1 MPSCDFALWKCGKRP
16 LRRWKT
22 DIHGPMEKPPAFPQ
36 PANIVSHSSASM
48 TVYAHSHSAYYG
60 EYPSRPI
67 LIEREKREQKKKR
80 ERHPRPKP
88 KAALPLCYG
97 SSHSVMEKCSKQPL
111 CPPSNQRERPT
122 WGNHKDGSR
131 KSRHRRFFSPFSTPI
146 PAFFRACG
154 LVMGTGDEDCPEA
167 LLAGMDTT
175 LADLVISAAAVLP
188 EEEGPFQ
195 PPLLAPAHRSC
206 SGGFFCW
213 ALSGG
218 LRSPHSR
225 LASASRSRME
235 GRFSGA
241 PLCASPWAFSCS
253 SPLRPLFS
261 TPSIIP

>member
-1 MPSCDFALWKCGKRP
+1 
-16 LRRWKT
+16 
-22 DIHGPMEKPPAFPQ
+22 MEKPLAFPQ

-60 EYPSRPI
+60 EYRSRPI

-97 SSHSVMEKCSKQPL
+97 KVFKTASLS
-111 CPPSNQRERPT
+111 PPQISGRGPH
-122 WGNHKDGSR
+122 GKNHKGGSR

-167 LLAGMDTT
+167 LLAGMDTA
-175 LADLVISAAAVLP
+175 LADLVVPAAAVLP

-206 SGGFFCW
+206 SGGFFC
-213 ALSGG
+213 
-218 LRSPHSR
+218 
-225 LASASRSRME
+225 
-235 GRFSGA
+235 
-241 PLCASPWAFSCS
+241 
-253 SPLRPLFS
+253 
-261 TPSIIP
+261 

>member
-1 MPSCDFALWKCGKRP
+1 MCRP
-16 LRRWKT
+16 RGVEHLQDVPRVFIHSNLGEKT
-22 DIHGPMEKPPAFPQ
+22 SRGIRLCFSLQCYHSKYYSLCQAIFLLL
-36 PANIVSHSSASM
+36 ANKIFQ
-48 TVYAHSHSAYYG
+48 
-60 EYPSRPI
+60 
-67 LIEREKREQKKKR
+67 EQKW

-97 SSHSVMEKCSKQPL
+97 KVFKTASLSPL
-111 CPPSNQRERPT
+111 KSEEEAHM
-122 WGNHKDGSR
+122 GNHKGGSL
-131 KSRHRRFFSPFSTPI
+131 KSCHRRFFRPFSTPI
-146 PAFFRACG
+146 CTLFRACG
-154 LVMGTGDEDCPEA
+154 LVMGTGDENRPEA

>member
-1 MPSCDFALWKCGKRP
+1 MGASPSAQTEGGAPALLWKSIQNSLSAP
-16 LRRWKT
+16 LK
-22 DIHGPMEKPPAFPQ
+22 
-36 PANIVSHSSASM
+36 SA
-48 TVYAHSHSAYYG
+48 G
-60 EYPSRPI
+60 EVR
-67 LIEREKREQKKKR
+67 
-80 ERHPRPKP
+80 
-88 KAALPLCYG
+88 
-97 SSHSVMEKCSKQPL
+97 M
-111 CPPSNQRERPT
+111 
-122 WGNHKDGSR
+122 GNHKGGSR
-131 KSRHRRFFSPFSTPI
+131 ESRHKRFFSPFSTLI
-146 PAFFRACG
+146 CTLFRACR

-188 EEEGPFQ
+188 QEEGPFQ

>member
-1 MPSCDFALWKCGKRP
+1 MENRHSRPDGKASGFPTARKHRFP
-16 LRRWKT
+16 QLRKRDRLRTFPQRLLRR
-22 DIHGPMEKPPAFPQ
+22 ISFL
-36 PANIVSHSSASM
+36 SC
-48 TVYAHSHSAYYG
+48 
-60 EYPSRPI
+60 PI

-97 SSHSVMEKCSKQPL
+97 KVFKTASLS
-111 CPPSNQRERPT
+111 PPNQRERPT
-122 WGNHKDGSR
+122 WGNHKGGSR

-154 LVMGTGDEDCPEA
+154 LVMGTGDEDRPEA
-167 LLAGMDTT
+167 LLAGMDTA
-175 LADLVISAAAVLP
+175 LADLVVPAAAVLP

>member
-1 MPSCDFALWKCGKRP
+1 
-16 LRRWKT
+16 
-22 DIHGPMEKPPAFPQ
+22 MEKPPAFPQ

-60 EYPSRPI
+60 EYPSCPI
-67 LIEREKREQKKKR
+67 LMERDKREQKKKR
-80 ERHPRPKP
+80 ERHPWLKP
-88 KAALPLCYG
+88 KAALPLCNG
-97 SSHSVMEKCSKQPL
+97 KVFKIAALH
-111 CPPSNQRERPT
+111 PSNQRERPT
-122 WGNHKDGSR
+122 WGNHKGGSR

-175 LADLVISAAAVLP
+175 LADLIVPAAAVLP
-188 EEEGPFQ
+188 QEEGPFQ

-206 SGGFFCW
+206 TGGFFCW

-235 GRFSGA
+235 GFFSGVV
-241 PLCASPWAFSCS
+241 LRASPWAFSNS

>member
-1 MPSCDFALWKCGKRP
+1 MK
-16 LRRWKT
+16 
-22 DIHGPMEKPPAFPQ
+22 
-36 PANIVSHSSASM
+36 
-48 TVYAHSHSAYYG
+48 
-60 EYPSRPI
+60 
-67 LIEREKREQKKKR
+67 
-80 ERHPRPKP
+80 
-88 KAALPLCYG
+88 
-97 SSHSVMEKCSKQPL
+97 KCSKPGL
-111 CPPSNQRERPT
+111 CTPQIGGARPH
-122 WGNHKDGSR
+122 GNHKGYSR

-218 LRSPHSR
+218 LRSPHSFF
-225 LASASRSRME
+225 ASASRSRME

>member
-1 MPSCDFALWKCGKRP
+1 MAQTEGGAPALQWKSVQNCGFTP
-16 LRRWKT
+16 LKS
-22 DIHGPMEKPPAFPQ
+22 E
-36 PANIVSHSSASM
+36 
-48 TVYAHSHSAYYG
+48 G
-60 EYPSRPI
+60 EARM
-67 LIEREKREQKKKR
+67 R
-80 ERHPRPKP
+80 
-88 KAALPLCYG
+88 
-97 SSHSVMEKCSKQPL
+97 
-111 CPPSNQRERPT
+111 
-122 WGNHKDGSR
+122 NHKDGSR
-131 KSRHRRFFSPFSTPI
+131 KSHRRRFFSPFSTLI
-146 PAFFRACG
+146 CTLFRACG

-167 LLAGMDTT
+167 LLAGMDTA
-175 LADLVISAAAVLP
+175 LADLVVPAAAVLP
-188 EEEGPFQ
+188 QEEGPLQ

>member
-1 MPSCDFALWKCGKRP
+1 
-16 LRRWKT
+16 
-22 DIHGPMEKPPAFPQ
+22 
-36 PANIVSHSSASM
+36 
-48 TVYAHSHSAYYG
+48 
-60 EYPSRPI
+60 
-67 LIEREKREQKKKR
+67 
-80 ERHPRPKP
+80 
-88 KAALPLCYG
+88 
-97 SSHSVMEKCSKQPL
+97 MEKCSKIPFCPL
-111 CPPSNQRERPT
+111 ISEGQVHI
-122 WGNHKDGSR
+122 GNHKGGSW
-131 KSRHRRFFSPFSTPI
+131 KIRHRRKIRPFPTLI
-146 PAFFRACG
+146 PALF
-154 LVMGTGDEDCPEA
+154 GTEGKIMRTGHHHRPET

-235 GRFSGA
+235 GRFSGVV
-241 PLCASPWAFSCS
+241 LRASPWAFSNS